1 MINWKEAAVVAGMAV
16 LLIGGWKML
25 SGVDAAEKLAQKNMV
40 TEAVYNAA
48 LTCYAVEGAY
58 PLSLDYLRDN
68 YGLTYDENR
77 YRVYY
82 DAFSS
87 NLFPSISVMEA

>member
-16 LLIGGWKML
+16 LLIGGWKMFT
-25 SGVDAAEKLAQKNMV
+25 GVDEAEKTAQKTMV

-58 PLSLDYLRDN
+58 PLSLDYLREH

-77 YRVYY
+77 YRVFY

-87 NLFPSISVMEA
+87 NLFPTISVMEI